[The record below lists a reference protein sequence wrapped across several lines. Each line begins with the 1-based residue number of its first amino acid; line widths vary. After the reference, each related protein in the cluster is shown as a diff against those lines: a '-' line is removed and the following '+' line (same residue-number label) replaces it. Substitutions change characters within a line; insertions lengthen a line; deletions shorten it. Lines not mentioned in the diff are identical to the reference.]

1 MLIFL
6 SKLSLT
12 SSLSVEIILPS
23 IALPDVV
30 VFVTVE
36 LKPSL
41 IVEPSKACWP
51 PVTLPDA
58 VVFFRVVF
66 KRAMIACN

>member
-1 MLIFL
+1 M
-6 SKLSLT
+6 
-12 SSLSVEIILPS
+12 
-23 IALPDVV
+23 PDVV

-51 PVTLPDA
+51 SVTLPDA
-58 VVFFRVVF
+58 VVLFRVVF